1 MKHTYRLWAAAGLLL
16 AAFLLL
22 TLAVLTVDVQP
33 IGPEGSSVGLATLN
47 GAAHRLLG
55 VIMTWYAVTDWL
67 GLASLAVALGFALL
81 GLCQLVHRRS
91 LLRVD
96 MSVLLLGGL
105 YALLI
110 AAYAFFELC
119 IVNYRPILM
128 DGVLEASYPSSHTML
143 TVGIMASAMVA
154 LRRLLPGRR
163 ALRRAADVSGGLVI
177 GITVVGRL
185 LSGVHWLTDIV
196 AGVLLASALVL
207 AYAALSGRFGAR

>member
-1 MKHTYRLWAAAGLLL
+1 MQYTHRRLLAAGLLL

-33 IGPEGSSVGLATLN
+33 IGPDGSRVGLSTLN
-47 GAAHRLLG
+47 GAAHRLFG
-55 VIMTWYAVTDWL
+55 VSMTWYAVTDWL

-105 YALLI
+105 YMLLI
-110 AAYAFFELC
+110 AAYALFELC

-128 DGVLEASYPSSHTML
+128 DGALEASYPSSHTML
-143 TVGIMASAMVA
+143 TVGIMASTPIA
-154 LRRLLPGRR
+154 LRALLPGRR
-163 ALRRAADVSGGLVI
+163 MVHRAADTLGTLVI
-177 GITVVGRL
+177 GVTVVGRL

-196 AGVLLASALVL
+196 GGVLLASSLTA
-207 AYAALSGRFGAR
+207 AYAALVGHFGDR